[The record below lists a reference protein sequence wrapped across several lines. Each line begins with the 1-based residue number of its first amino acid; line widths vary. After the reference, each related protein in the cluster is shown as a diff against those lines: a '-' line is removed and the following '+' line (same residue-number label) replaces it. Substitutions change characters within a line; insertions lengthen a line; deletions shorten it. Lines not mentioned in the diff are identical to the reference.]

1 MDQLFPLGHVSG
13 ATKSL
18 ELARRGMSLGWFS
31 EEKRAEF
38 AAYTFDSDPSDV
50 RLDEPSS
57 TGFRSLLERQ
67 VERSD
72 FTVKRVAHDFG
83 IASMN
88 QITSMSRPRFL
99 PDNFILALIGT
110 LVLASLLP
118 RFSLQVAKPDV
129 HAKANR
135 SAS

>member
-18 ELARRGMSLGWFS
+18 ELARRGMSSGWFS

-38 AAYTFDSDPSDV
+38 AACTFGSDPSDV

-67 VERSD
+67 VECSD
-72 FTVKRVAHDFG
+72 FHGQESCA
-83 IASMN
+83 
-88 QITSMSRPRFL
+88 
-99 PDNFILALIGT
+99 
-110 LVLASLLP
+110 
-118 RFSLQVAKPDV
+118 
-129 HAKANR
+129 
-135 SAS
+135 